1 MFAEVMRIT
10 PNENIKFELILP
22 MNEAA
27 VVPADGRAGQPFP
40 AAGDPTA
47 LFLGTQRPPTR
58 SSILSGLPLVP
69 ALTPPGEENHQA
81 NASGVW
87 VDHTADEV
95 ALTCCSQ
102 SYEHVVRRHP
112 TTLAPLRPRH

>member
-1 MFAEVMRIT
+1 
-10 PNENIKFELILP
+10 
-22 MNEAA
+22 MNKAA
-27 VVPADGRAGQPFP
+27 VAQYFVDDEDLAESLVPADGRAEQPFP

-58 SSILSGLPLVP
+58 SSILSGLPLIP

-95 ALTCCSQ
+95 ALTCRSQ
-102 SYEHVVRRHP
+102 SYEHGVGRHS
-112 TTLAPLRPRH
+112 TMLAPLRLRH